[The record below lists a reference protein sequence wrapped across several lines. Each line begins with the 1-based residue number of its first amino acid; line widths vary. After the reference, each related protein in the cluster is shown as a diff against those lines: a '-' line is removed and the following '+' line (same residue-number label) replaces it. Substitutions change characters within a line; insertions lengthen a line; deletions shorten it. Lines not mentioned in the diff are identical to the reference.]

1 MYSGSHSFALTRRGV
16 ENPAAVQLLL
26 FLTAPEQQ
34 LLEARQG
41 AVPVL
46 QSVLQ
51 TVQAEATGAAQAR
64 WATLEAA
71 MGDVLIPPKLARY
84 PEVEE
89 VLWKTVQA
97 AMTGRI
103 SIDAALQQMTGQIHA
118 IVQMRQL
125 IGGQR
130 LVAAVISRRSAR
142 DGGLPLGAFAA
153 LNVTGIFHDQ

>member
-1 MYSGSHSFALTRRGV
+1 MHDRFALARYPVGPLGVSQVYSGSHSFALTRRGV

-26 FLTAPEQQ
+26 FLTAPAQQ

-51 TVQAEATGAAQAR
+51 TVQAEATGAARAR
-64 WATLEAA
+64 WVTLEAA
-71 MGDVLIPPKLARY
+71 MGDVLIPPKFARY

-103 SIDAALQQMTGQIHA
+103 SIDAALQQMTRQIHA
-118 IVQMRQL
+118 IVTD
-125 IGGQR
+125 
-130 LVAAVISRRSAR
+130 A
-142 DGGLPLGAFAA
+142 
-153 LNVTGIFHDQ
+153 